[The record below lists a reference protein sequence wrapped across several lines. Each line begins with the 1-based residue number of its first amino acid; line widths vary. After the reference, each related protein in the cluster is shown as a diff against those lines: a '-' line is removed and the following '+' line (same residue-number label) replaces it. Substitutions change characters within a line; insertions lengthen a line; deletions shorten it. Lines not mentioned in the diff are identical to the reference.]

1 MAVLGNHLER
11 QVLPA
16 DTYQSNRLQVR
27 SFLFF
32 LTPNDDSFN
41 SEFDVQDAVIISF
54 FEEAWTFFFFCRCS
68 SYISDF
74 KPKACLT
81 GIRKFLVEPERS
93 RDV

>member
-54 FEEAWTFFFFCRCS
+54 FEEAWTFFF
-68 SYISDF
+68 
-74 KPKACLT
+74 LQ
-81 GIRKFLVEPERS
+81 V
-93 RDV
+93 